1 MLATFDP
8 FAATPS
14 CWLELATNSQ
24 HSASFVVVSLPIV
37 AMPSCC
43 IAFTS
48 EPSITARK
56 LTNTSI
62 IIA

>member
-1 MLATFDP
+1 MATFDP
-8 FAATPS
+8 FATMQYS
-14 CWLELATNSQ
+14 WLRLAANNQ
-24 HSASFVVVSLPIV
+24 HFASFVVVSLHSV

-43 IAFTS
+43 IAFTIR
-48 EPSITARK
+48 PSIAARK